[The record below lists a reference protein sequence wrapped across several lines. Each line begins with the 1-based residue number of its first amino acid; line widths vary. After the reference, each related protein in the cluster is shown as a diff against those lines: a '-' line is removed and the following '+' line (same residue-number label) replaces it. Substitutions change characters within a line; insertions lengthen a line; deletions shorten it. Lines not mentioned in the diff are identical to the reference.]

1 MKKIFLTLAILAGI
15 ISSAQV
21 KIGDNVTTLDANS
34 LLELESTNKG
44 VLFPRVALINTTS
57 SDPLTAHVAGM
68 VVYNTAT
75 TGDVTTGMYANDGA
89 KWVKMGATVSK
100 TLYTDNDAI
109 TSARTVTLNNNDLT
123 FTAGVGGT
131 GKTVVASTFK
141 TAGAVYGNVRI
152 LNAINTPSTGY
163 DLTSSTVFLSSD
175 YILILSKSTAQSIS
189 MPNPAGDNTGR
200 LIYLINNSTAAGG
213 AGGCNFIGSYIP
225 IPNTAIPTVRA
236 QAYISDGSAWYKL
249 IY

>member
-89 KWVKMGATVSK
+89 KWVKMGFNSGTWAVSSK
-100 TLYTDNDAI
+100 FRKVTSLPIVWSND
-109 TSARTVTLNNNDLT
+109 D
-123 FTAGVGGT
+123 
-131 GKTVVASTFK
+131 
-141 TAGAVYGNVRI
+141 
-152 LNAINTPSTGY
+152 
-163 DLTSSTVFLSSD
+163 
-175 YILILSKSTAQSIS
+175 
-189 MPNPAGDNTGR
+189 
-200 LIYLINNSTAAGG
+200 YLINVEISSSQNINLPSAVGNAGRTIAIRNSSPAAGTGG
-213 AGGCNFIGSYIP
+213 AYTYT
-225 IPNTAIPTVRA
+225 PNVPQNTTTLLQNRGHILV
-236 QAYISDGSAWYKL
+236 SDGVNWISIGY
-249 IY
+249 

>member
-21 KIGDNVTTLDANS
+21 KIGGTVITNIELNPSS
-34 LLELESTNKG
+34 LLELESTTQG
-44 VLFPRVALINTTS
+44 VLFPRMALTSTTS
-57 SDPLTAHVAGM
+57 PSPLAGQEHVAGM

-75 TGDVTTGMYANDGA
+75 TGDVTTGMYANDGT

-141 TAGAVYGNVRI
+141 TSGAVYGNVRI
-152 LNAINTPSTGY
+152 ESNV
-163 DLTSSTVFLSSD
+163 LTSAAWLDSD
-175 YILILSKSTAQSIS
+175 YIVIFTNASLTFSLPSATANPGRIISLNNATGGNKTYVTDATYDHAPKGVSTLTGGKGQILARIG
-189 MPNPAGDNTGR
+189 N
-200 LIYLINNSTAAGG
+200 IWYVIGG
-213 AGGCNFIGSYIP
+213 Y
-225 IPNTAIPTVRA
+225 
-236 QAYISDGSAWYKL
+236 
-249 IY
+249 

>member
-1 MKKIFLTLAILAGI
+1 MKKIFLTLAILVGI

-34 LLELESTNKG
+34 LLELESTTKG
-44 VLFPRVALINTTS
+44 VLFPRVALTSTTS
-57 SDPLTAHVAGM
+57 FAPLAAHVVGM

-141 TAGAVYGNVRI
+141 TSGAVYGNVRI
-152 LNAINTPSTGY
+152 ESNV
-163 DLTSSTVFLSSD
+163 LTSAAWLDSD
-175 YILILSKSTAQSIS
+175 YIVIFTNASLTFSLPSATANPGRIISLNNATGGNKTYVTDATYDHAPKGVSTLSGGKGQILASIG
-189 MPNPAGDNTGR
+189 N
-200 LIYLINNSTAAGG
+200 IWYVIGG
-213 AGGCNFIGSYIP
+213 F
-225 IPNTAIPTVRA
+225 
-236 QAYISDGSAWYKL
+236 
-249 IY
+249 